1 MRQATSSHVGAP
13 LAFLLNGDVVAAPV
27 VVGPM
32 STSVAIGG
40 DYTRA
45 EAERLANGI
54 GIR

>member
-1 MRQATSSHVGAP
+1 MLV
-13 LAFLLNGDVVAAPV
+13 NGDVVAAPV